1 MQKAE
6 VNSETLR
13 NQGVDISMIGTHSF
27 RKGIATFLSG
37 TPGGPTAIAIY
48 LRAGWSLGPVQSRYI
63 LEGEGGDQVCG
74 RAATGLPLTDVSFAN
89 LPAHFLTLESGL
101 NSAEWDDIL
110 PGYTTYYP
118 LNFREVVPY
127 LLASLVYHRSYL
139 VELQAQ
145 HPQHPLF
152 LQRVWTSGILDR
164 LRDKVGAGCSRN
176 AISRMSATGVP
187 PHLVLANR
195 IVDMQKG
202 MDLIREEVITKLDGL
217 PEALKQSMLQ
227 NFNINGTVPITHLQV
242 VEMMEKLQSSIQ
254 TTIQSALLQNQI
266 SNSAA
271 VVPTNTSRTRL
282 ETETPSSYIT
292 FTWNSRIHPVPE
304 NFRFPK

>member
-1 MQKAE
+1 
-6 VNSETLR
+6 
-13 NQGVDISMIGTHSF
+13 
-27 RKGIATFLSG
+27 
-37 TPGGPTAIAIY
+37 
-48 LRAGWSLGPVQSRYI
+48 
-63 LEGEGGDQVCG
+63 
-74 RAATGLPLTDVSFAN
+74 
-89 LPAHFLTLESGL
+89 
-101 NSAEWDDIL
+101 
-110 PGYTTYYP
+110 
-118 LNFREVVPY
+118 VVPY

-242 VEMMEKLQSSIQ
+242 VEMMEKLQLSNE

-271 VVPTNTSRTRL
+271 AVPTNTSRH
-282 ETETPSSYIT
+282 S
-292 FTWNSRIHPVPE
+292 
-304 NFRFPK
+304 